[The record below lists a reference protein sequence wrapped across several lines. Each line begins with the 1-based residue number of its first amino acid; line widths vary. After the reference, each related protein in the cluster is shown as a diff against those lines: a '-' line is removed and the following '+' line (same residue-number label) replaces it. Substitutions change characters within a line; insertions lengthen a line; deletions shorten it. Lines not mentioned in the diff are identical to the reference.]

1 MANQTTHLNVSM
13 MNEQGNSSVNGVER
27 ADENLYSFSSDE
39 LEELYF
45 SSTPD
50 TCRKCGSFGTILKI
64 YKKVR

>member
-13 MNEQGNSSVNGVER
+13 MNEQGNSSVNGVEM

-39 LEELYF
+39 LGELYF

-50 TCRKCGSFGTILKI
+50 TCGNMCVTLSKKC
-64 YKKVR
+64 